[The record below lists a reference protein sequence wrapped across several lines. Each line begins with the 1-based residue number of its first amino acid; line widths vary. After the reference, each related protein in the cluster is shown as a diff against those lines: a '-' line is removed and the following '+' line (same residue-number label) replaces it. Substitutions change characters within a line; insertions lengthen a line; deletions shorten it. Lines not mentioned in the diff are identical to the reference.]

1 MRSELSTSAAKSQIR
16 HVFHRGPPFDVAGM
30 RALDVGCGSG
40 YLSAVMARMV
50 GIEGQVVAIDYLSP
64 LVALSLENVRKEDA
78 DLLDSVLVWIHRMV

>member
-1 MRSELSTSAAKSQIR
+1 VQP
-16 HVFHRGPPFDVAGM
+16 FHRGPPFDVAGM

-64 LVALSLENVRKEDA
+64 LVALSLENLRKEDA

>member
-1 MRSELSTSAAKSQIR
+1 MKGFHWKWDTKRQNPVDITNAESTE
-16 HVFHRGPPFDVAGM
+16 GM

-40 YLSAVMARMV
+40 YLAAVMARMV

-78 DLLDSVLVWIHRMV
+78 DLLDSVLAGLRV

>member
-1 MRSELSTSAAKSQIR
+1 MKGFHWIENGTQNPVAISSAE
-16 HVFHRGPPFDVAGM
+16 PTEGM

-40 YLSAVMARMV
+40 YLAAVMARMV

-78 DLLDSVLVWIHRMV
+78 DLLDSVLAALGV